1 MPENSEPASYTPS
14 LCAHD
19 QISNIKMDPSVSS
32 ESQVFFFFS
41 FLWEWRWKWILAIV
55 SNWDFEYWRPA
66 LLA

>member
-32 ESQVFFFFS
+32 ESQVFFFF
-41 FLWEWRWKWILAIV
+41 
-55 SNWDFEYWRPA
+55 
-66 LLA
+66 LLSENEVEREF